1 MAKFYRV
8 AIILISSM
16 FFLSCSNEKKN
27 QTEKVSIDVG
37 NLSYSIEEEYA
48 KYSDSINAYSIDIQ
62 NLPRFITEYYEE
74 FDNTFKH
81 SYYLHYPT
89 PSSRRSSVYTKL
101 FFKCK
106 SEKLDLIKTELEK
119 KNNLTNLD
127 SLIIDTIDYVL
138 SKKD

>member
-1 MAKFYRV
+1 
-8 AIILISSM
+8 M
-16 FFLSCSNEKKN
+16 FFLNCSDEKKN
-27 QTEKVSIDVG
+27 ETEKVSIDVG
-37 NLSYSIEEEYA
+37 SLSYSIEEEYA
-48 KYSDSINAYSIDIQ
+48 KYSDSINTYSSNTQ
-62 NLPRFITEYYEE
+62 NLPKFITEYYEK

-106 SEKLDLIKTELEK
+106 SEKLGLIKTELEK
-119 KNNLTNLD
+119 KDSLTNLD
-127 SLIIDTIDYVL
+127 SLIIDTIDYVI